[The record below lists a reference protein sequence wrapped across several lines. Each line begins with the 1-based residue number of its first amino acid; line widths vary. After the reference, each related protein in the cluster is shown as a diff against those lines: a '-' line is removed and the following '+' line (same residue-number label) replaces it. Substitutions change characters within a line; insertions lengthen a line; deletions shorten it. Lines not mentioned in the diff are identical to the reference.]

1 MHATGHEENVNLS
14 EILDVEHY
22 ADLVEY
28 GGLAAAIT
36 CVSRRNGMDL
46 GRIYP
51 QATSGKGLYK
61 TAHADSSRGRMSVLL
76 GLGRRSFSL
85 KLEGRGF
92 VWASGSTSDLSAL
105 TAAMDAWRRGEK
117 LRDLSRD
124 FPFLEYGRISQGHED
139 GIPVETQW
147 NIVLESER
155 LRPYRDLLLSVRAD
169 ARLRELFPT
178 FSHDTLR
185 LAVDCYDREAGEIVI
200 QVLPDGSHSVL
211 ASADEVSDTLAELAG
226 AAASAVSVERD

>member
-1 MHATGHEENVNLS
+1 MQAAGHEGNVNLS

-28 GGLAAAIT
+28 GGLVAAIEY
-36 CVSRRNGMDL
+36 VSRRNGIDL

-51 QATSGKGLYK
+51 QATSGAGLYK
-61 TAHADSSRGRMSVLL
+61 TANADSSRGKMSVLL

-92 VWASGSTSDLSAL
+92 IWAGGSTSDLSTL
-105 TAAMDAWRRGEK
+105 TMAMDAWRRGEK
-117 LRDLSRD
+117 LRDISRD
-124 FPFLEYGRISQGHED
+124 FPFLEYERISQGHED
-139 GIPVETQW
+139 GNPVETQW
-147 NIVLESER
+147 NIVIESAR
-155 LRPYRDLLLSVRAD
+155 LRPYRNLLLSVRAD

-185 LAVDCYDREAGEIVI
+185 LAMDCYDREAGEIVI
-200 QVLPDGSHSVL
+200 QLLPDGSRSVL
-211 ASADEVSDTLAELAG
+211 ASADEVSSTLAELTS
-226 AAASAVSVERD
+226 AAASVLSGELD